1 MVAEDTVIVVFDGS
15 EGAHEDLR
23 RAVEIVEASGAVL
36 EVGLATNINRWSLA
50 LGLTGGYDT
59 LTLED
64 EVLEELER
72 DLAVAIAG
80 IPRRIEVRRRVVR
93 GSTSR
98 FLRRRS
104 TQSRSVLIAS
114 TKAA

>member
-1 MVAEDTVIVVFDGS
+1 MDENTVVVVFDGS
-15 EGAHEDLR
+15 EGSHEDLR
-23 RAVEIVEASGAVL
+23 RAAAVAGERGATL
-36 EVGLATNINRWSLA
+36 EVALATDINRWSLA

-64 EVLEELER
+64 EVLDELER

-80 IPRRIEVRRRVVR
+80 TPRRIEVRRQVVR

-114 TKAA
+114 TRAA

>member
-1 MVAEDTVIVVFDGS
+1 MEPENTVVVVFDGS
-15 EGAHEDLR
+15 ETAHEDLR
-23 RAVEIVEASGAVL
+23 RATEIAAGSGATL
-36 EVGLATNINRWSLA
+36 EVALATNINRWSLA

-72 DLAVAIAG
+72 DLAVAIAA

-104 TQSRSVLIAS
+104 TQSRAVLIAS
-114 TKAA
+114 TRAA

>member
-1 MVAEDTVIVVFDGS
+1 MVADTVVVVFDGS

-23 RAVEIVEASGAVL
+23 RAVEIVEGSGAAL
-36 EVGLATNINRWSLA
+36 EVALAMNVSRWSLA

-72 DLAVAIAG
+72 DLTAAIAG

-98 FLRRRS
+98 FLRRS

>member
-1 MVAEDTVIVVFDGS
+1 MEAENTVVVVFDGS
-15 EGAHEDLR
+15 DASYEDLG
-23 RAVEIVEASGAVL
+23 RATEIAEGTGATL
-36 EVGLATNINRWSLA
+36 EVALATNINRWSLA

-64 EVLEELER
+64 EVLDELER
-72 DLAVAIAG
+72 ELAVAIAG
-80 IPRRIEVRRRVVR
+80 TPRRIEVRRQVVR

-104 TQSRSVLIAS
+104 AQSRSVLIAS
-114 TKAA
+114 TRAA

>member
-1 MVAEDTVIVVFDGS
+1 MESGSTVVVVFDGS
-15 EGAHEDLR
+15 DRSYEDLA
-23 RAVEIVEASGAVL
+23 RAVAVAEESGAVL

-64 EVLEELER
+64 EVLEDLGREL
-72 DLAVAIAG
+72 AAAIAK
-80 IPRRIEVRRRVVR
+80 IPRRIEVRQQVVR
-93 GSTSR
+93 GSASR
-98 FLRRRS
+98 FLRRRRG
-104 TQSRSVLIAS
+104 QSRSVLIAS

>member
-1 MVAEDTVIVVFDGS
+1 MESENTVVVVFDGS

-23 RAVEIVEASGAVL
+23 RAVGIAEGSGATL
-36 EVGLATNINRWSLA
+36 EVALATNINRWSLA

-64 EVLEELER
+64 EVFEKLER
-72 DLAVAIAG
+72 DLAAAIAG
-80 IPRRIEVRRRVVR
+80 IPRRIEVRRQVVR